1 MKKTVYAIE
10 CVTIPISDEQ
20 RYWGCSGLDEF
31 TDIINC
37 SFWTNKENA
46 KEDKA
51 KSPQTTKGIKHK
63 AVSTRHLSMM
73 CTLKLFGS

>member
-46 KEDKA
+46 KEFLNSGVCEIPEFSVVRIAEVNIEVNEVECYK
-51 KSPQTTKGIKHK
+51 
-63 AVSTRHLSMM
+63 VM
-73 CTLKLFGS
+73 